1 MVVVTAPELC
11 RRIHAVDGS
20 RDRVPPSAL
29 RLATPHLDLTDLRLR
44 PADADQWYSHSGAAG
59 RSEVGRRPRLPGLQG
74 SDTHFSPVLK
84 PFGSFVASKPP
95 DMSDDRQPPA
105 DMSVTRPLPNRCLMT
120 LPLSPTPPTPP
131 GRLAFGEGAF
141 PHSTLSGI
149 ALRTS
154 TPVDSRASRHLHRV
168 GGSPKITLRVCAT
181 PHKYVYRRGLRQGIR
196 CHVVEGSPGSAG
208 KERCPFHNVCIL
220 MCSRGAYEWAPQLV
234 VIC

>member
-11 RRIHAVDGS
+11 RRIHAVDGES
-20 RDRVPPSAL
+20 RSCPSQRSTVGNTSPLISPIFVYAL
-29 RLATPHLDLTDLRLR
+29 LARISGIPILERR
-44 PADADQWYSHSGAAG
+44 ADQRWGDDPDYQAYK
-59 RSEVGRRPRLPGLQG
+59 G

-120 LPLSPTPPTPP
+120 LPLSPRPPTPP

-168 GGSPKITLRVCAT
+168 GGSPKNNTARLRT
-181 PHKYVYRRGLRQGIR
+181 PHKYVYRRG
-196 CHVVEGSPGSAG
+196 
-208 KERCPFHNVCIL
+208 
-220 MCSRGAYEWAPQLV
+220 
-234 VIC
+234 